1 MKKDIDISSHPS
13 SEVLA
18 KFVEGTLNESDKATI
33 TKHLIEC
40 DECSDAV
47 ALVMKYGKAEK
58 KTPLTNESKNEQKVV
73 NNIFYKGLGV
83 ALVASIVLFLVMPT
97 QEDRPFIEFYIDNQ
111 PTAFKAPVTIEI
123 KDTKRANQEI
133 NSFLKELID
142 STDVSYLKEFTQAQK
157 KLKQEA
163 FDEAR
168 ELYQKALNRV
178 EDSAL
183 DKREKERESIVITYE
198 ILLLSLAEGDDES
211 ANEYKE
217 VLKGSVRHFR
227 KRWLEDKTK

>member
-1 MKKDIDISSHPS
+1 MKKDKNISSHPS
-13 SEVLA
+13 SKELA
-18 KFVEGTLNESDKATI
+18 NFVEGAVNNSRKAEI
-33 TKHLIEC
+33 TKHLIAC
-40 DECSDAV
+40 DECSDVV
-47 ALVMKYGKAEK
+47 ALVMKYGVAEK
-58 KTPLTNESKNEQKVV
+58 KTFV
-73 NNIFYKGLGV
+73 NNVFYKGLGV
-83 ALVASIVLFLVMPT
+83 ALVASVVLFMVMPI

-111 PTAFKAPVTIEI
+111 PTSFKAPVTIEV
-123 KDTKRANQEI
+123 KDTKRENQEI

-142 STDVSYLKEFTQAQK
+142 STDICYLKEFTQAQK
-157 KLKQEA
+157 KLKQEE

-168 ELYQKALNRV
+168 ELFQKALNRV

-183 DKREKERESIVITYE
+183 DKKEKERESIVITYE
-198 ILLLSLAEGDDES
+198 ILLLSIEEGDDES